1 MHSGGNAA
9 VNACWRQCRCE
20 SMLAAMPLRMHAVNY
35 NAWHCCWNPGRIL
48 KRQLNYMQYIYIY
61 IYIYEREIMAAVP
74 LNSGGNAAAA
84 TPLHPCMDNVAE
96 LS

>member
-1 MHSGGNAA
+1 MALLL
-9 VNACWRQCRCE
+9 E
-20 SMLAAMPLRMHAVNY
+20 SWTYFKATA
-35 NAWHCCWNPGRIL
+35 
-48 KRQLNYMQYIYIY
+48 QLYAIYIY